1 MNKVTIPGNKKTK
14 AKTFKVGEVYLYQIG
29 MDWVQYIGEVIEIN
43 DKQIIFE
50 SIFSKRIHRAT
61 VKQFN
66 SITKTAQ
73 KETTKT
79 NKRKIFEQFF
89 FENFK
94 RVYLT

>member
-50 SIFSKRIHRAT
+50 SIFSKRIHRAP
-61 VKQFN
+61 V
-66 SITKTAQ
+66 
-73 KETTKT
+73 
-79 NKRKIFEQFF
+79 
-89 FENFK
+89 
-94 RVYLT
+94 